1 MLNPK
6 RTSVITAGC
15 SQTLSKSRAET
26 ASPEPGST
34 VMPPLWH
41 MQQIADIFHAS
52 DLFPARSHPTALCVS
67 ISHFRNSL
75 IRKGARKFPVSHRA
89 PAPGSFTSLFASAPF
104 HRLSEELTELRHSR
118 KAAPGQA
125 QRDSPEMPRAAGPK
139 AAQPS
144 PKLPGAGLGRGRGW
158 GWCV

>member
-52 DLFPARSHPTALCVS
+52 DLFPARSHPTALCMS

-125 QRDSPEMPRAAGPK
+125 QRDSPEMPRAGGPK

-158 GWCV
+158 CV